1 MRGTRP
7 TDAIWREAHPN
18 RRQELKA
25 FKRSFLL
32 MYCECC
38 SFSHQHSLR
47 VASGGAQHPN
57 NRLPDCRRATDR
69 DANYDAIPIFVEACA
84 HVASFDGLRG
94 GDSGQR
100 IERDPIRDRRFF
112 NCARCLVGRR
122 RRATNLLVIS
132 MVIPRSGRP
141 PIACQRAFVRAPR
154 DQVVLL
160 GFCRFFYFV
169 RACAQ
174 YSTLRTDFARF
185 PPLQKMG

>member
-1 MRGTRP
+1 M
-7 TDAIWREAHPN
+7 
-18 RRQELKA
+18 KA
-25 FKRSFLL
+25 FKRPFLL

-69 DANYDAIPIFVEACA
+69 DANYDAMPIFVEACA

-132 MVIPRSGRP
+132 MVIRGVGFRQSPLPSSAGSATNTNCGSAVFLRCARVRAVIFRP
-141 PIACQRAFVRAPR
+141 PQPCRVAGLAPKNG
-154 DQVVLL
+154 L
-160 GFCRFFYFV
+160 
-169 RACAQ
+169 
-174 YSTLRTDFARF
+174 TL
-185 PPLQKMG
+185 

>member
-1 MRGTRP
+1 
-7 TDAIWREAHPN
+7 
-18 RRQELKA
+18 
-25 FKRSFLL
+25 

-69 DANYDAIPIFVEACA
+69 DANYDAMPIFVEACA

-154 DQVVLL
+154 ESSRIVRILP
-160 GFCRFFYFV
+160 FFLIV

-174 YSTLRTDFARF
+174 YSTLRTDFAHPSKKWVNSLIFRSMWYGTQI
-185 PPLQKMG
+185 PVSLAVWRCRRTTL

>member
-1 MRGTRP
+1 
-7 TDAIWREAHPN
+7 
-18 RRQELKA
+18 
-25 FKRSFLL
+25 

-100 IERDPIRDRRFF
+100 IERDPIFEIAVFLIARDALWVGAGVRRI
-112 NCARCLVGRR
+112 
-122 RRATNLLVIS
+122 LLVIS

-169 RACAQ
+169 RACGQ
-174 YSTLRTDFARF
+174 YFTLRTDFARF

>member
-1 MRGTRP
+1 MRWTRP

-132 MVIPRSGRP
+132 MVTPRSGRP
-141 PIACQRAFVRAPR
+141 PIAH
-154 DQVVLL
+154 
-160 GFCRFFYFV
+160 
-169 RACAQ
+169 ACA
-174 YSTLRTDFARF
+174 

>member
-1 MRGTRP
+1 MEDDRAWATGAFAMRGTRP

-38 SFSHQHSLR
+38 SFSNRHSLR

-132 MVIPRSGRP
+132 MVTPRSGRP
-141 PIACQRAFVRAPR
+141 PIARQRAFVRAPR
-154 DQVVLL
+154 
-160 GFCRFFYFV
+160 FF
-169 RACAQ
+169 
-174 YSTLRTDFARF
+174 
-185 PPLQKMG
+185 